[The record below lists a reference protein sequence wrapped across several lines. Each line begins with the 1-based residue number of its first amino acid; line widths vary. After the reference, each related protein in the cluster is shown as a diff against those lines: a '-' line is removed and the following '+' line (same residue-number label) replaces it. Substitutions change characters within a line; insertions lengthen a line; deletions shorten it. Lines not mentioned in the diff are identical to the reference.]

1 MTSHL
6 KNQKKTQSQIA
17 SVQDTI
23 VELQT
28 EKQREAVLLK
38 EPKCFNSKG
47 GRAGI
52 DGLQPSVQDRVYCID
67 AVSTAIT
74 TSFMP
79 SILEADE
86 ELE

>member
-6 KNQKKTQSQIA
+6 KIQKKTQSQIA

-52 DGLQPSVQDRVYCID
+52 EGLQPSVQDRVYSTD

-74 TSFMP
+74 TAFMP
-79 SILEADE
+79 SILVNKKE
-86 ELE
+86 